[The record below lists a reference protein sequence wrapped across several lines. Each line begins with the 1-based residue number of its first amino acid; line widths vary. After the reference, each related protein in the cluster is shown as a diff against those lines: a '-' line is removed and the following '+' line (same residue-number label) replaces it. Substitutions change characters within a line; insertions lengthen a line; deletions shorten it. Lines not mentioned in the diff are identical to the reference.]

1 LGRTRSRGRHP
12 RLPRGAGLRVQHS
25 AATGVISERQSRRGT
40 TMNILGSLMGK
51 ILGRSARESEAKV
64 NAARPGSP
72 AAPAAPKPAPAAST
86 ATAAPPVVDVETVL
100 ETKAAG
106 TTQKLD
112 WRHSIVDL
120 MKLVDIDSSL
130 ANRKALAQELGYTGD
145 MNDSATMNV
154 WLHKQVLRKL
164 SENGGHVPAN
174 LLD

>member
-1 LGRTRSRGRHP
+1 MSIFGNIMSAIFGKSA
-12 RLPRGAGLRVQHS
+12 GAQTASPSTVPDG
-25 AATGVISERQSRRGT
+25 AQSGAQ
-40 TMNILGSLMGK
+40 K
-51 ILGRSARESEAKV
+51 
-64 NAARPGSP
+64 
-72 AAPAAPKPAPAAST
+72 
-86 ATAAPPVVDVETVL
+86 VDVEAILT
-100 ETKAAG
+100 ERAKTKG
-106 TTQKLD
+106 QKLD

>member
-1 LGRTRSRGRHP
+1 
-12 RLPRGAGLRVQHS
+12 
-25 AATGVISERQSRRGT
+25 
-40 TMNILGSLMGK
+40 MNILGSLMGK
-51 ILGRSARESEAKV
+51 ILGHSARESEGKA
-64 NAARPGSP
+64 NAARPASP
-72 AAPAAPKPAPAAST
+72 AAPAAAPAAST

-100 ETKAAG
+100 ETRAAG
-106 TTQKLD
+106 TKQTLD

-145 MNDSATMNV
+145 TNDSATMNV